1 MENVDLCVC
10 FGDVVLEGTMVCFKC
25 QNRYKDIADKSPAEF
40 MEECYGI
47 KLHWYQIC
55 SSALLKF
62 PERVNI
68 NIFFRTK
75 GVFK

>member
-10 FGDVVLEGTMVCFKC
+10 CGDVVPEGTMVCFKC

-47 KLHWYQIC
+47 KLHWYQRI
-55 SSALLKF
+55 LLNLC
-62 PERVNI
+62 ERTI
-68 NIFFRTK
+68 KISRK
-75 GVFK
+75 G